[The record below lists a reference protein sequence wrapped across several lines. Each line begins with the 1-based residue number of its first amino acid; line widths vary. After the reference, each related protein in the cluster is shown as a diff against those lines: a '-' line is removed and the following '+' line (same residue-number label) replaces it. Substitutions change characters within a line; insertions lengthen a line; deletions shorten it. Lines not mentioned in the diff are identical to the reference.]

1 MTDSSFYLTEY
12 SIEYEYSKNT
22 TLIIK
27 YFVDSSGELDS
38 LSVFVGK
45 TIDALVDV
53 TDLYEDLTQIK
64 KDIILEFIY
73 ENIEKN
79 L

>member
-38 LSVFVGK
+38 LNVFMGK

-64 KDIILEFIY
+64 KDSILEFIY
-73 ENIEKN
+73 EDIDKN
-79 L
+79 K